1 LVEEVELRI
10 ELFPSDLD
18 RFADFYVRVLRFE
31 LVSDKRA
38 EPSPYLSVRRDGV
51 KIGATRAWV
60 AVDPVA
66 RTVPQGVEVVLEV
79 DDLVAERDAI
89 VAAGWPVAN
98 DITLQPWGLTD
109 FRLFDPDGHYIRFTT
124 R

>member
-1 LVEEVELRI
+1 LTSIASRTSTFASCGLNSCRTKGQSLRDI
-10 ELFPSDLD
+10 F
-18 RFADFYVRVLRFE
+18 
-31 LVSDKRA
+31 
-38 EPSPYLSVRRDGV
+38 LSVRRGGV

-89 VAAGWPVAN
+89 VAAGWPVVN